1 MVTIEQIKE
10 YTKCPQ
16 FGDADYGK
24 WGALTL
30 EQRRAYRYLIDIIDG
45 LDQEIKRLNNESIKE
60 EYPKVFVKIITDHK
74 HEAKIMDLME
84 LANFLNVKF
93 WIPNEIQKLIDSEDK
108 DILFVRRGND
118 SNAIIKYKFLD
129 KE

>member
-45 LDQEIKRLNNESIKE
+45 LDQEIKRFNNESTND
-60 EYPKVFVKIITDHK
+60 EYPKVFVKIIKDHK
-74 HEAKIMDLME
+74 HEEKIMNFIE